1 MLKKNM
7 EVVIRIQDV
16 EIRLLKRELKMKN
29 DMLFNL
35 RKELEDLKRC
45 KEECLIKIKE
55 IKKEINRQNYS
66 SSRNLE
72 NRISTILDDIKNT
85 SLNS

>member
-7 EVVIRIQDV
+7 EIVIRKQDV
-16 EIRLLKRELKMKN
+16 EIRLLKQELKIKDN
-29 DMLFNL
+29 MLFNL
-35 RKELEDLKRC
+35 SKELEDLKRC
-45 KEECLIKIKE
+45 KEECLIKIK
-55 IKKEINRQNYS
+55 KEINRQNYS
-66 SSRNLE
+66 SSKNLE